1 MKHLLRMVRRR
12 PATAIRQFLRDE
24 AAGGYLLIVA
34 AATAMAIANSPL
46 SAWYFTLLATELGSH
61 DIATWV
67 NDAPMTLFFLLVGL
81 EIKRELLDGE
91 LSTPARRLLPVV
103 AALGGMVVPAL
114 IFVAI
119 NRAQPDNL
127 VGWAIPTATDIAFA
141 LGILALL
148 GKRVPASLKLFLTAV
163 AIIDDLGAIAIIA
176 VAYTDGLNVLALGA
190 AAVALAVLIA
200 LNRAQIDA
208 LWPYLV
214 VGGVLWFAVLQ
225 SGVHATLAGVAL
237 AATIPLRVTR
247 GRPEDATSPLLRL
260 EHALSP
266 LVAFGVVPLFAFA
279 NAGLDLRGLRL
290 ADLAEPLP
298 LGIAVALIV
307 GKPIGV
313 LGSIWALVRLGRA
326 DLPADASWRQVWGV
340 AMLCGIGFT
349 MSLFVTNLAFAD
361 AVRLDAAKLGVVAG
375 SLVAALAGVLVLA
388 RRT

>member
-1 MKHLLRMVRRR
+1 M
-12 PATAIRQFLRDE
+12 I
-24 AAGGYLLIVA
+24 A
-34 AATAMAIANSPL
+34 AAVAAMAIANSPW
-46 SAWYFTLLATELGSH
+46 SASYFTLLATELGSH
-61 DIATWV
+61 DLATWI

-103 AALGGMVVPAL
+103 AALGGMIVPAL
-114 IFVAI
+114 IFVAV
-119 NRAQPDNL
+119 NRSQPGNL
-127 VGWAIPTATDIAFA
+127 AGWAIPAATDIAFA

-176 VAYTDGLNVLALGA
+176 VAYTDTLNVLALGA
-190 AAVALAVLIA
+190 AAVALAVLIG
-200 LNRAQIDA
+200 LNRAQINA

-290 ADLAEPLP
+290 ADLAAPLP
-298 LGIAVALIV
+298 LGIAAALIV
-307 GKPIGV
+307 GKPVGV

-326 DLPADASWRQVWGV
+326 DLPADASWRQVLGV

-349 MSLFVTNLAFAD
+349 MSLFVTNLAFVD

-388 RRT
+388 WPRK